1 MTIFGTG
8 RTEFRFFWWWEV
20 VAFGSIE
27 EARAAVNL
35 HRQDPR
41 IMARFRALLC
51 TSGGLSK
58 PEDEVAE
65 EIADLLSKGDLVTE
79 RWPFHPYWR
88 RQDVFGERNYARQF
102 LSEFGRNPMALDGFR
117 ARFCNRNADA
127 ALHFLTDAQV
137 IAGMAEL
144 LKSGELLVGYYG
156 PPSGASGPKEGP
168 SAGGDDSQEEPSPR
182 SASSPVEEQEEPTFA
197 NHDGAA
203 QAATLEKG
211 AAKGAP
217 FCEVCSHGG

>member
-20 VAFGSIE
+20 IAFGSIQA
-27 EARAAVNL
+27 ARAAVNL

-88 RQDVFGERNYARQF
+88 RQDAFGERNYARQF
-102 LSEFGRNPMALDGFR
+102 LSEFGRNPMAMDGFR
-117 ARFCNRNADA
+117 ARFCKRNADN
-127 ALHFLTDAQV
+127 ALCSLTDAEV

-144 LKSGELLVGYYG
+144 LKSGDLLVGWYG
-156 PPSGASGPKEGP
+156 PPSGAFGQDQ
-168 SAGGDDSQEEPSPR
+168 SASASQDDSQAEPAPR
-182 SASSPVEEQEEPTFA
+182 STSSPVEEQEEPTFA
-197 NHDGAA
+197 NHDGAT
-203 QAATLEKG
+203 QAATLQQ
-211 AAKGAP
+211 AAANGAP
-217 FCEVCSHGG
+217 FCEVCSQGG